1 MLKRVIEE
9 RAAGYPTKA
18 EAIRSRCVQII
29 GDSLSDLVPGSNKSE
44 RVKKTLLEDGLWSQ
58 YLEVGIGPDA
68 EVFTKA
74 QPLSAVG
81 HGAAVGL
88 HTKPTLLEKF
98 PKLNEI
104 KRFNLTMP
112 ARKIFNPTML
122 LKVSQDKR
130 QAVRRIDLTLLFGR
144 TDKVMPTLHF

>member
-1 MLKRVIEE
+1 MLERVIEE

-104 KRFNLTMP
+104 KRFNLTRP
-112 ARKIFNPTML
+112 AGKIFNPTML